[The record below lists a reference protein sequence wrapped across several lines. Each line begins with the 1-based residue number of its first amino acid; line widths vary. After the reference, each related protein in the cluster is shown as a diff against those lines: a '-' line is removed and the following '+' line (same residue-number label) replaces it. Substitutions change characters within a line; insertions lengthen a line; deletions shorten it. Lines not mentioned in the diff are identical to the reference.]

1 VIGRSRPNLDR
12 RRAGCYFGTDGGGG
26 PSLRIPTAVGAIYVV
41 IAAVFVATTFVVG
54 ILGKI

>member
-1 VIGRSRPNLDR
+1 
-12 RRAGCYFGTDGGGG
+12 
-26 PSLRIPTAVGAIYVV
+26 VGAIYVV